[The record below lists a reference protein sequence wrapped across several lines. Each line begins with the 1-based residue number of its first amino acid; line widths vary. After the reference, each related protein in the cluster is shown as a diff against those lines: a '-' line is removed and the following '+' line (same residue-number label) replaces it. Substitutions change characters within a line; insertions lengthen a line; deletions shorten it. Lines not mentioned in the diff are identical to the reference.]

1 MPKHKKGVLCL
12 TFLIYP
18 SEDKPRRFV
27 AHCLELDV
35 VAVESNRPRA
45 ILLLKE
51 LITELIDAAL
61 ADDTLEKIFSPAPD
75 RYWKML
81 AHATP
86 YIPSNTVRRHRIET
100 YRPNP
105 IKRVEYAQAACN

>member
-1 MPKHKKGVLCL
+1 MPKPKDSVVCL

-18 SEDKPRRFV
+18 SPDQRHRYV

-51 LITELIDAAL
+51 LIVDLINAAT
-61 ADDTLEKIFSPAPD
+61 ADDTLESIFNPAPVE
-75 RYWKML
+75 YWRML
-81 AHATP
+81 AHAKP
-86 YIPSNTVRRHRIET
+86 YIPTEAVKERRIET
-100 YRPNP
+100 NFK
-105 IKRVEYAQAACN
+105 INRVHYAQAACS